1 MRKILILIILTAG
14 LISTSLI
21 KDNTRLLEKS
31 LVNLNKEIISLESNL
46 SEAKLDFE
54 YLTTPKN
61 IYFLAKDF
69 LDDNFTHYKKA
80 QIKIL
85 IKKEKNVKNFAKLE
99 KNNNFNQSDIKKYT
113 NINLFNKRELSGSKN
128 ISYPTKAEKWMIV
141 QVLKTLFG
149 LPSLPVK

>member
-1 MRKILILIILTAG
+1 
-14 LISTSLI
+14 
-21 KDNTRLLEKS
+21 S